1 MITISHCVGLLTLWQ
16 ECSSSSYELFRD
28 RFECFKTINFAGQDC
43 FYGLHILA
51 KIEIVLDLW
60 KWCSC
65 IQTYVSLLFNGL
77 VEWPNAH
84 IFIIIQFALD
94 VTKYLLTDSNGEHS
108 VMFTLAVCVALGLR
122 PRATHTPRVNITAC
136 SPATSQ

>member
-16 ECSSSSYELFRD
+16 ECSSSFYKLFRD
-28 RFECFKTINFAGQDC
+28 WCECFKTIHFAGQDF

-51 KIEIVLDLW
+51 KIKLVLDLW

-65 IQTYVSLLFNGL
+65 IQTYVKPHVQWIS
-77 VEWPNAH
+77 W
-84 IFIIIQFALD
+84 
-94 VTKYLLTDSNGEHS
+94 VTKCTYLHYHTICSRCNKILIDWYQWRTFSDVYPRG
-108 VMFTLAVCVALGLR
+108 VCC
-122 PRATHTPRVNITAC
+122 PRVNITAC